1 MDILTQTNPFSPQ
14 YKYVACRI
22 STASSHFLALSPPLP
37 FPSLPFPAPCLR
49 LQKPHRKCCRR
60 TGGSFRDGLNW
71 PVIRPTTNTT
81 LVIFLFLLSE
91 HSRNVTCLLSLK
103 FLQSLC
109 PSPPPLPLTTITETS
124 ITTTMHDS

>member
-1 MDILTQTNPFSPQ
+1 MLLAGYPQ
-14 YKYVACRI
+14 HHLI
-22 STASSHFLALSPPLP
+22 FWLSPLP

-71 PVIRPTTNTT
+71 PVIRPTTNTA
-81 LVIFLFLLSE
+81 LVIFLLLLSE
-91 HSRNVTCLLSLK
+91 HSQNVTCLLSLK

-109 PSPPPLPLTTITETS
+109 PSSPPLPLTTITETS
-124 ITTTMHDS
+124 ITTTMTHKETFYIPGVTYVKSP